1 MLLVCRARETWVMEK
16 LTSKAD
22 VYSLGATMAEMLSG
36 KRPFQGDSWQQ
47 LIYQVLVW
55 SASM

>member
-1 MLLVCRARETWVMEK
+1 MED

-36 KRPFQGDSWQQ
+36 KRPFQGDPWQR
-47 LIYQVLVW
+47 IYHQVLVW
-55 SASM
+55 GAPM